1 MKLFAPLAAV
11 LIAVA
16 GPAYAADEHDHHGHK
31 PLHGG
36 ILAESGPTEYEL
48 VAKPDAITL
57 HAREKGKPVSVQGAR
72 AKLTIL
78 SGTEQSVVELKPA
91 ADSMQAAGSFKV
103 APGTKIVAAVELQ
116 GRKPANL
123 RFAIK

>member
-1 MKLFAPLAAV
+1 MQLSAAFAAV
-11 LIAVA
+11 LIAMA
-16 GPAYAADEHDHHGHK
+16 SHAHAADGHGHAHA
-31 PLHGG
+31 PVHGG

-57 HAREKGKPVSVQGAR
+57 HAREKGKPVNVQGAR

-78 SGTEQSVVELKPA
+78 SSTEQAVVDLKPSN
-91 ADSMQAAGSFKV
+91 DRLQAAGSFKV
-103 APGTKIVAAVELQ
+103 APGTKIVATVELQ

>member
-72 AKLTIL
+72 AKLTIR

>member
-16 GPAYAADEHDHHGHK
+16 GPAYAADEHGHDHK

-48 VAKPDAITL
+48 VAKPEAITL

-78 SGTEQSVVELKPA
+78 SGAEQSVVELKPA
-91 ADSMQAAGSFKV
+91 ADRLQAAGSFKV
-103 APGTKIVAAVELQ
+103 APGTKIVAAVELP

>member
-1 MKLFAPLAAV
+1 MATRQQP
-11 LIAVA
+11 
-16 GPAYAADEHDHHGHK
+16 GQPAAADEHGHDHK

-48 VAKPDAITL
+48 VAKADAITL
-57 HAREKGKPVSVQGAR
+57 HAREKGKAVNVQGAR

-78 SGTEQSVVELKPA
+78 SGGEQSVVELKPA
-91 ADSMQAAGSFKV
+91 NDRLQAAGSFKV
-103 APGTKIVAAVELQ
+103 TPGTKIVATVELQ

-123 RFAIK
+123 RFAVK

>member
-16 GPAYAADEHDHHGHK
+16 GPACAADGHGHDHK

-36 ILAESGPTEYEL
+36 IVAESGPTEYEL
-48 VAKPDAITL
+48 VARPDAITL
-57 HAREKGKPVSVQGAR
+57 HAREKGKPVNVQGAR

-78 SGTEQSVVELKPA
+78 SGGEQAVVDLKPA
-91 ADSMQAAGSFKV
+91 NDRLQAVGSFKV
-103 APGTKIVAAVELQ
+103 AAGTKIVATVELQ

>member
-1 MKLFAPLAAV
+1 MKLFAPLAAA
-11 LIAVA
+11 LIAF
-16 GPAYAADEHDHHGHK
+16 GNPAYAADEHGHDHK

-48 VAKPDAITL
+48 VAKADAITL
-57 HAREKGKPVSVQGAR
+57 HAREKGKAVNVQGAR

-78 SGTEQSVVELKPA
+78 SGGEQSVVELKPA
-91 ADSMQAAGSFKV
+91 NDRLQAAGSFKV
-103 APGTKIVAAVELQ
+103 TPGTKIVATVELQ

-123 RFAIK
+123 RFAVK

>member
-16 GPAYAADEHDHHGHK
+16 GPVCAADEHGHDHK

-48 VAKPDAITL
+48 VARPDAITL
-57 HAREKGKPVSVQGAR
+57 HAREKGKPVNVQGAR

-78 SGTEQSVVELKPA
+78 SGGEQAVLDLKPA
-91 ADSMQAAGSFKV
+91 NDRLQAVGSFKV
-103 APGTKIVAAVELQ
+103 AAGTKIVATVELP

-123 RFAIK
+123 RFALK

>member
-11 LIAVA
+11 LIALA
-16 GPAYAADEHDHHGHK
+16 GPAYSADEHGHDHK

-91 ADSMQAAGSFKV
+91 ADRLQASGSFKV
-103 APGTKIVAAVELQ
+103 VPGTKIVATVELQ

>member
-1 MKLFAPLAAV
+1 MKLFAPLAAALIV
-11 LIAVA
+11 LG
-16 GPAYAADEHDHHGHK
+16 GPAHAADEHGHDHK

-36 ILAESGPTEYEL
+36 VLAESGATEYEL

-57 HAREKGKPVSVQGAR
+57 HAREKGKPVNVQGAR

-78 SGTEQSVVELKPA
+78 SGGEQSVVELKPA
-91 ADSMQAAGSFKV
+91 NDRLQAAGSFKV
-103 APGTKIVAAVELQ
+103 AAGSKIVATVELQ